1 MLLDNWSIEL
11 FKIGPVPNSKIGEMS
26 LSQYAKYKPEVR
38 VEITSWVHA
47 NGSLLCGTDTAD
59 IVSISLQDAR
69 LNEVVNHSQMLEA
82 IRPMIEYD
90 KALGTV
96 EAIATNPDC
105 PGELLVGYQRG
116 ICIRYDLE
124 MGKIISLFKSSR
136 TLEALDWVEADRA
149 VLSFGDGSVLGSNRI
164 CSILFFFEI
173 FLPTQSQC
181 VHGTRP

>member
-1 MLLDNWSIEL
+1 MTL
-11 FKIGPVPNSKIGEMS
+11 
-26 LSQYAKYKPEVR
+26 YKPEVR

-59 IVSISLQDAR
+59 IVSISLQDAS
-69 LNEVVNHSQMLEA
+69 LNEVVNHSQMLDA
-82 IRPMIEYD
+82 IRPLIEYD

-96 EAIATNPDC
+96 EAIGIFFWINYLNFSRALEIILEDPGETELDKNHLLKRYSATNPDC

-116 ICIRYDLE
+116 ICVRYDLE

-149 VLSFGDGSVLGSNRI
+149 VLSFGDGSVTGS
-164 CSILFFFEI
+164 
-173 FLPTQSQC
+173 
-181 VHGTRP
+181 